1 MPPARPPSRRR
12 VARARLSVES
22 LKRPPPPPSLAPSD
36 PPLPSHPTRY
46 ALLEKVR
53 KQGLKIEERY
63 RKNGKGFVK
72 PWEVETKLE
81 EVIDPIA
88 HGKK

>member
-1 MPPARPPSRRR
+1 M
-12 VARARLSVES
+12 
-22 LKRPPPPPSLAPSD
+22 
-36 PPLPSHPTRY
+36 
-46 ALLEKVR
+46 
-53 KQGLKIEERY
+53 KIEERY

>member
-12 VARARLSVES
+12 VARARLSRRIPKTS
-22 LKRPPPPPSLAPSD
+22 SSPPSLAPSD

-88 HGKK
+88 HGEK